1 MYQILNFLKARTSK
15 AKPKPKEKPK
25 KVKSTANGGSSV
37 SENSDMNN

>member
-15 AKPKPKEKPK
+15 AKPKTI
-25 KVKSTANGGSSV
+25 KSTANGGSSV